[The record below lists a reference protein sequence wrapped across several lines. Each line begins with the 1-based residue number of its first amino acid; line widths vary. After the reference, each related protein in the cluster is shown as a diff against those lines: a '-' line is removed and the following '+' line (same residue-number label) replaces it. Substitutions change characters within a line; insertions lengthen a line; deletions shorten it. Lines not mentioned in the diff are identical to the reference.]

1 MSWTSTRNNAVYRTA
16 DVRRKLADRGIAL
29 PEGAAAAAANLDRI
43 RATRP
48 VQPEPNAV
56 RDAILNDAEPAEI
69 DRLLLAELAAARRL
83 AAHNQAEID
92 AATRTLRQIRDG
104 HNEIYPQLKQR
115 ADEAIAH
122 IDAVAGL
129 DGASLDALV
138 RDGRHDDA
146 KLLVNVTAAAADS
159 DGAASQRPADVDL
172 VFHGVTPDGVARLCA
187 QLQEHC
193 HAVAAARGLRH
204 ESAAATDDDVAAVAA
219 SGVAVLLTSR
229 TMTVVFADA
238 SLPRLQVALGWWESA
253 ADALQTADVDC
264 CCAGF
269 DGSRAL
275 VTGRGALAWAAKAN
289 VPSAGRH
296 AVRGSPTYEVRLWK
310 YGARHGFAVLDP
322 GHRASEDAVQ
332 QARASARAVKKNK
345 TGGAATKDGGD
356 DAAAVSRAEQRR
368 RARVVATSASGLA

>member
-16 DVRRKLADRGIAL
+16 DVRRKLADRGIGL
-29 PEGAAAAAANLDRI
+29 PEEAAAAAANLDRI

-69 DRLLLAELAAARRL
+69 DRLLLAELGAARRL

-146 KLLVNVTAAAADS
+146 KLLVNVTAAAAELQVLYELYAGYLA
-159 DGAASQRPADVDL
+159 DGGYQGMAPEGVNCSRWRDPRPVERHHRGDESVAE
-172 VFHGVTPDGVARLCA
+172 VFVHGVRCGG
-187 QLQEHC
+187 QLWYPTQAE
-193 HAVAAARGLRH
+193 AIAAAAPI
-204 ESAAATDDDVAAVAA
+204 AAEVRKAAAAVAETR
-219 SGVAVLLTSR
+219 STQG
-229 TMTVVFADA
+229 
-238 SLPRLQVALGWWESA
+238 GIA
-253 ADALQTADVDC
+253 A
-264 CCAGF
+264 F
-269 DGSRAL
+269 
-275 VTGRGALAWAAKAN
+275 
-289 VPSAGRH
+289 
-296 AVRGSPTYEVRLWK
+296 Y
-310 YGARHGFAVLDP
+310 
-322 GHRASEDAVQ
+322 
-332 QARASARAVKKNK
+332 
-345 TGGAATKDGGD
+345 
-356 DAAAVSRAEQRR
+356 
-368 RARVVATSASGLA
+368 